1 MATQT
6 AVPTITAD
14 PVRPPA
20 GERAA
25 PAAAHPQETPA
36 NLRIVLP
43 VLLAATFMQLLDTTI
58 VNVALPDIGAQLEAT
73 AGQLQLVVAGYQL
86 AFACLLL
93 VGGRLGDLF
102 GRRRMFLLGMAA
114 FVLASAACA
123 LATTGW
129 QLVGTRLV
137 QGAASGLMFPQVL
150 SILQVSV
157 PPERRAKAF
166 GLYGATVG
174 LATVLGPVLGGVL
187 LDPLALG
194 WSSIFWVNL
203 PVGLAALILGFT
215 QVPESR
221 SPHAGRFDALS
232 VPLAAGGLFLILLP
246 LVIGRDEGWPWWS
259 FAAMAVSV
267 PVLAAFAWRQRR
279 LDPERDGAETRPAA
293 LASPVLFRSPV
304 FRLGLLLNAVFF
316 AGIGPF
322 FFVFIL
328 SLQAGLGREALVA
341 GLAVIPF
348 AIAGMFTSSLSAR
361 VTGKIGPWVLV
372 VGCALLLVGHAGV
385 IATLHLAGA
394 NLAVLAFAPALALAG
409 LGFGL
414 FVAPVSQMVLTGID
428 GRHAGAASGLLAT
441 VQQVGGAAG
450 VAVLGVI
457 FFGLLGDRP
466 DRAHFVDSLERSLLW
481 ELAVFALSTVIA
493 IALARLVGRSARA
506 ATSVTTSHASNQEAT
521 A

>member
-1 MATQT
+1 MAIQMAASTT
-6 AVPTITAD
+6 TAD
-14 PVRPPA
+14 TMPLRS
-20 GERAA
+20 GERA
-25 PAAAHPQETPA
+25 PSTAARPQKAPA
-36 NLRIVLP
+36 NLRVVLP

-58 VNVALPDIGAQLEAT
+58 VNVALPDIKAQLGAT

-102 GRRRMFLLGMAA
+102 GRRRTFLLGMAA
-114 FVLASAACA
+114 FVLASVACA

-157 PPERRAKAF
+157 PVERRAKAF

-194 WSSIFWVNL
+194 WSSIFWVNV
-203 PVGLAALILGFT
+203 PVGLVALAIGFT
-215 QVPESR
+215 HLPESR
-221 SPHAGRFDALS
+221 PPHARRFDVLS
-232 VPLAAGGLFLILLP
+232 VPLVTGGLFLILLP

-259 FAAMAVSV
+259 FAAMALAV

-279 LDPERDGAETRPAA
+279 LDPERDGADTRPAA

-316 AGIGPF
+316 AGISPF

-328 SLQAGLGREALVA
+328 SLQTGLGRAALVA
-341 GLAVIPF
+341 GLTIIPF
-348 AIAGMFTSSLSAR
+348 AIAGTITSSVSGR
-361 VTGKIGPWVLV
+361 VAAKLGPWVLV
-372 VGCALLLVGHAGV
+372 VGCALLLIGHAGI
-385 IATLHLAGA
+385 IATLHLAGPD
-394 NLAVLAFAPALALAG
+394 LAVMAFAPALVVAG

-414 FVAPVSQMVLTGID
+414 FVAPVSQMVLSGID
-428 GRHAGAASGLLAT
+428 GRDAGSASGLLAT

-450 VAVLGVI
+450 VAAIGVI

-466 DRAHFVDSLERSLLW
+466 DRAHFVDSLEQSLHW
-481 ELAVFALSTVIA
+481 ELGVFALSTVLA
-493 IALARLVGRSARA
+493 VLLARLVRKPARA
-506 ATSVTTSHASNQEAT
+506 ATAVPTRHTSSQGASA
-521 A
+521 